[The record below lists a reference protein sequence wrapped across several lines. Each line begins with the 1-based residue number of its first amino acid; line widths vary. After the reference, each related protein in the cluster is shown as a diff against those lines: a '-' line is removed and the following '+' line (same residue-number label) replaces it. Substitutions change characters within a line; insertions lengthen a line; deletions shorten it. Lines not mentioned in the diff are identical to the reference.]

1 MPPKTKNKN
10 TRKSAD
16 LKKQDG
22 ASTGSKDATEDYM
35 DSIYRTS
42 LQNAEKEI
50 EDLKAEIVRLKSEPK
65 LTGNVKANNSTTS
78 QQKGDVN
85 PVDSENEHSTLVSN
99 LQRYI
104 KELKQSEEARKEL
117 QNKVG
122 GLEERNSNLTKE
134 REKQNEEL
142 KQLRKENK
150 DVKENAAMKKLEERV
165 EKPQDENKDLKAENT
180 DIKRSDEQQM
190 ERERLGAKDSEQKK
204 QEVEQLQKQ
213 QTGSKRSNEQQ
224 IERERLSAKD
234 RKRQEEEIEKLQNEN
249 ARLLRDIEQKKQE
262 VEQLQKQQT
271 GSKRSDEQQ
280 MERER
285 LSAKDRKRQEEEIEK
300 LQNENA
306 GLLRDI
312 EQKKQEVE
320 QLQKQQTGSSSKKKE
335 DKKRGNSSSAETISK
350 LQSEVDGLRNRLSK
364 IAGAQLVDNNP
375 AIADLSDPNRPLS
388 LGEKF
393 SELYDNEWTD
403 AMEEISDV
411 LSNERDVIQKLL
423 GIVFDAYE
431 FCLKRSNQFMDK
443 INNILSDFSFELV
456 SEKMPKEIAKTNK
469 DFRKSLSVHVVSYL
483 QQEFTNAQTES
494 HTGEKTTAYMK
505 KCVLV
510 CWFMTV
516 QDPKVVIKTEAPEI
530 FDEDRYRPYTKKGKR
545 LDYLVWPVL
554 HLHEGGP
561 LISKGVAQGKL

>member
-190 ERERLGAKDSEQKK
+190 ERERLGAKDS
-204 QEVEQLQKQ
+204 
-213 QTGSKRSNEQQ
+213 
-224 IERERLSAKD
+224 
-234 RKRQEEEIEKLQNEN
+234 KRQEEAIEKLQNEN
-249 ARLLRDIEQKKQE
+249 ARLI
-262 VEQLQKQQT
+262 
-271 GSKRSDEQQ
+271 
-280 MERER
+280 
-285 LSAKDRKRQEEEIEK
+285 
-300 LQNENA
+300 
-306 GLLRDI
+306 RDI

>member
-190 ERERLGAKDSEQKK
+190 ERERLGAKDSKRQEEAIEKLQNENARLIRDIEQKK

-249 ARLLRDIEQKKQE
+249 AR
-262 VEQLQKQQT
+262 
-271 GSKRSDEQQ
+271 
-280 MERER
+280 
-285 LSAKDRKRQEEEIEK
+285 
-300 LQNENA
+300 
-306 GLLRDI
+306 LLRDI